1 MLKVNDKNMYPK
13 EIREMFDEY
22 EKTMKNHKLDSKMQ
36 LCVDTCE
43 SVVEVIDNLI
53 NAAKTCPD
61 SSVKNRIYL
70 IMTLIGAMLS
80 SALDDYTSKYD
91 KDELDELIN
100 TLEKV
105 LNIIKED

>member
-61 SSVKNRIYL
+61 SSVKSRIYL
-70 IMTLIGAMLS
+70 IMTMIGAMLS